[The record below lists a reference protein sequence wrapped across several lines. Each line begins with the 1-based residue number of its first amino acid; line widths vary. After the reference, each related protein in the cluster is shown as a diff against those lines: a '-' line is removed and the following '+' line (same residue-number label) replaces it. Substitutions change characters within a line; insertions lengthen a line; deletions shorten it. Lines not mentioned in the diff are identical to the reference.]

1 MHSVTL
7 HPNNKRCANTRPQ
20 QAAASGAG
28 MGARTLGNNPQ
39 SAPSATKSALS
50 AIDVKSLQPVGLGI
64 HRPETTLCTRSGL
77 FYSSTEDAACARVD
91 ENGQVTRIGKSI
103 CSNGIAMDAR
113 GRILIANFSLDTDN
127 GGPLQRLDLATGAV
141 EDLVTEIDGRRLVA
155 SNFPVVARDGS
166 IYCTHTSWG
175 PNQDAAVN
183 PAIADGFVYLVRPD
197 GAVSTVATGLSGANG
212 CCLDADEA
220 YLYVAQTGQG
230 NVVRYKRQPDGS
242 LGEREPYGPSLGI
255 VPANPDIAAMFG
267 ASPEERGKFGHP
279 DNMAFDAEGNLW
291 VALPLAGKIVA
302 ITPGGELVTVI
313 SDPTGTTVLMPT
325 NIAFGGPDLMDVYIG
340 SLGTPHV
347 LKGRSPVAG
356 QPLLHQHQ

>member
-175 PNQDAAVN
+175 
-183 PAIADGFVYLVRPD
+183 
-197 GAVSTVATGLSGANG
+197 
-212 CCLDADEA
+212 
-220 YLYVAQTGQG
+220 
-230 NVVRYKRQPDGS
+230 
-242 LGEREPYGPSLGI
+242 EREPYGPSLGI